1 VKRIFNCLTMK
12 ITLIALVV
20 IFVAPP
26 LRAIPNDPDN
36 AALLYYQGFLSLA
49 QLNDEARDHIVEVA
63 GGKVAPDDKVRQDIS
78 KCKGAIEFAE
88 AAVQQLYCDWGVR
101 YSQGFDCLLPQMAQV
116 RYLTFV
122 LIADARIRALDGD
135 YRGALE
141 RCLLTGKLARHVGD
155 DTIISYLVSL
165 TVRVIGYKCVQDIIG
180 QAAGDEELLKWF
192 RNEFV
197 TSESY
202 ALSAVRP
209 LKIEMEVVTDLMQ
222 MKNIE
227 KLARILAD
235 PSLGALTGSN
245 EKKVGEIVKA
255 ANEKILEQTR
265 RIYSQHMNSALFVLS
280 TDMPYESAE
289 AQLKQL
295 SDNFDPNDPAQTA
308 AGAFVPAFARIY
320 SQETMRRTT
329 FNALVTAL
337 EIYLS
342 RNKTGQLP
350 DKLPENMPKDLLSGK
365 DFEYEKTDAG
375 FVLRCPGKDS
385 DIYKF
390 EFKVKK

>member
-1 VKRIFNCLTMK
+1 MK

-122 LIADARIRALDGD
+122 LIADARIRASDGD

>member
-1 VKRIFNCLTMK
+1 MK